1 MSTQKIIE
9 KFRKNLFE
17 LEAWSKNSFV
27 IGIDEV
33 GRGCLAGPV
42 VTAAVALFP
51 HVSHPLLK
59 DSKELT
65 RPELEK
71 AYKWLLT
78 HSYFATASASHLT
91 IDAINIYQATRI
103 AMDTALTNLVF
114 SLKTTEGGKTPFYVL
129 IDAVPLA
136 YNSQDHE
143 VRYFTKGEQKS
154 SSIAAASIVAK
165 ITRDRL
171 MEKFDQLFPAYGF
184 AHHKGYGTREHQAA
198 LSTFGPSSIHR
209 TSFALGHRDFKD
221 SNGEQNGQQSLC

>member
-17 LEAWSKNSFV
+17 LEAWSKSNFV

-42 VTAAVALFP
+42 ITAAVALFP
-51 HVSHPLLK
+51 HANHPLLR
-59 DSKELT
+59 DSKDLT

-71 AYKWLLT
+71 AYRWLVT

-91 IDAINIYQATRI
+91 IDSVNIYQATRI

-114 SLKTTEGGKTPFYVL
+114 LLKKTEGERTPLYVL

-143 VRYFTKGEQKS
+143 VRYFIKGEQKS
-154 SSIAAASIVAK
+154 SSIAAASIIAK

-184 AHHKGYGTREHQAA
+184 SHHKGYGTREHQVA

-209 TSFALGHRDFKD
+209 TSFALNHEEFNERDA
-221 SNGEQNGQQSLC
+221 QQSLC